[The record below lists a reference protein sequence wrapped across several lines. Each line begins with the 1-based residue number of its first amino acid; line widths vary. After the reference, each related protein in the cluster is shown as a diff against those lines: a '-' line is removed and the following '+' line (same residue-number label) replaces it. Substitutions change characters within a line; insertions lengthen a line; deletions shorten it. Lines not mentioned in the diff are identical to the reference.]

1 GRAARIDR
9 LERRFEYGGAPEAP
23 AESPQPR
30 HTAPEPVAPVEETGL
45 SGAAAARAAL
55 LRERQAQT
63 ANLEQPTTEPQQDP
77 QPQPQSRPEPTPEPQ
92 QSEPLR
98 EQPAQTPQAPQQ
110 PEPQRQQPAAAPQAA
125 PATPEEPA
133 EPQPA
138 QQTSQVEMVRRAW
151 PEVLEFLKNESRLI
165 WMTVNG
171 NAQIVGFD
179 GKLLTIGF
187 DNDGARNTVQMRGG
201 ANLLAA
207 GFNQVLGIQPEL
219 DLISGTSDGGSP
231 KGASRPARQQPQ
243 PTQQPRQETPEQP
256 PVAQAPQPTQNASQ
270 QAPPVAPQS
279 APLHPQPPATGVAGW
294 GSGQPDQTWGQPE
307 ADWAAP
313 DPNWG
318 PPQDDDCMPDED
330 PWSNPPQ
337 DPPAAQPPP
346 SLEQPAAEEPE
357 LATGPDPVASDG
369 YAGFI
374 PRNESTDEPAIP
386 AFAKSEAELRQEFQR
401 RFGDI
406 IPGRDR

>member
-1 GRAARIDR
+1 
-9 LERRFEYGGAPEAP
+9 
-23 AESPQPR
+23 Q
-30 HTAPEPVAPVEETGL
+30 
-45 SGAAAARAAL
+45 
-55 LRERQAQT
+55 
-63 ANLEQPTTEPQQDP
+63 
-77 QPQPQSRPEPTPEPQ
+77 
-92 QSEPLR
+92 
-98 EQPAQTPQAPQQ
+98 
-110 PEPQRQQPAAAPQAA
+110 
-125 PATPEEPA
+125 
-133 EPQPA
+133 QPA

-231 KGASRPARQQPQ
+231 KAASRPARQQPQ
-243 PTQQPRQETPEQP
+243 PQPQPTQQQPAPQATPEQP
-256 PVAQAPQPTQNASQ
+256 PVAQAPQGQPNSIPPASEQTSPPEPAQ
-270 QAPPVAPQS
+270 QRPAPQS

-318 PPQDDDCMPDED
+318 PPQDDDWMPDED

-346 SLEQPAAEEPE
+346 SLEPPAAAEPE

-374 PRNESTDEPAIP
+374 PRNESTAEPAIP
-386 AFAKSEAELRQEFQR
+386 ASAKSEAELRPEFQR
-401 RFGDI
+401 RFGDV
-406 IPGRDR
+406 IPGSSGGNKPQQDSPEPNSASRFADMVAQYGGRTSSGSETETPPQEEKTPDDDDDDYASEDDEIIEDSGLAGRSVVENVLNARLVEERNADGTPKL